1 MQTNNLS
8 AIRHSLAHLLAMAV
22 LEKYPEAKLAIGP
35 VIENGFYYDFDFP
48 VGVAPTPD
56 DLKEFQKTM
65 RKLVNKELP
74 FVGKEVDMVEARE
87 MFAGEPYK
95 LELIEEFAKDGQKLT
110 AYTSGEFTDLCR
122 GGHIENTSEID
133 AGAFMLDRIAG
144 AYWRGDEK
152 NKMLTRIY
160 GLAF

>member
-1 MQTNNLS
+1 
-8 AIRHSLAHLLAMAV
+8 MAV
-22 LEKYPEAKLAIGP
+22 LKKYPEAKLAIGP

-95 LELIEEFAKDGQKLT
+95 LELIEEFAKMGKN
-110 AYTSGEFTDLCR
+110 SR
-122 GGHIENTSEID
+122 HILRENSPIFVAAD
-133 AGAFMLDRIAG
+133 I
-144 AYWRGDEK
+144 
-152 NKMLTRIY
+152 
-160 GLAF
+160 